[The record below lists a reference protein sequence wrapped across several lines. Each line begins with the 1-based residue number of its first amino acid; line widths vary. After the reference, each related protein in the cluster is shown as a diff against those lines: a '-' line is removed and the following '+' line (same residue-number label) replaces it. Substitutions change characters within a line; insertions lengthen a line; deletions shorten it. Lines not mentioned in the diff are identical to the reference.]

1 MSVNDVSRWHTGALL
16 ATTELSAA
24 STPILVADSWLV
36 TEGRTRGLALH
47 RDRFLRAVEAS
58 TAEASAAEAS
68 AATASAAT
76 ASAATAGDTLV
87 DDAEEFWDAAVA
99 SLPRTGDWF
108 PRVELRAATDEAA
121 ATLHLTL
128 RAAPEQLRSVVVAT
142 LPGEDP
148 RTAPNVKGPDLER
161 MAQARETVAPSG
173 AGEAIIVTSEGF
185 VVEGAYSGLL
195 WWRGSILCAPLA
207 EFDRVDS
214 VTVRSVLALATALG
228 IETYTEAVTPAEL
241 EGTELWALSALHGA
255 RIVTNW
261 VDGPALAELPGRLG
275 QWRTRL
281 GALRQPL

>member
-1 MSVNDVSRWHTGALL
+1 MSVNDVSRWHHGALL
-16 ATTELSAA
+16 PATGHSADT
-24 STPILVADSWLV
+24 TPLLAADSWLV
-36 TEGRTRGLALH
+36 ADGRTRALALH
-47 RDRFLRAVEAS
+47 RDRFFTSV
-58 TAEASAAEAS
+58 EASAAD
-68 AATASAAT
+68 
-76 ASAATAGDTLV
+76 GDGTLA

-108 PRVELRAATDEAA
+108 PRVELRAATADSAA
-121 ATLHLTL
+121 FLQLAV
-128 RAAPEQLRSVVVAT
+128 RPAPAQERSVVVAT

-148 RTAPNVKGPDLER
+148 RTEPTIKGPDLDR
-161 MAQARETVAPSG
+161 MARARATVRPSG

-195 WWRGSILCAPLA
+195 WWRGSILCAPLL

-255 RIVTNW
+255 RIVTSW
-261 VDGPALAELPGRLG
+261 VDGPALAELPGRLA